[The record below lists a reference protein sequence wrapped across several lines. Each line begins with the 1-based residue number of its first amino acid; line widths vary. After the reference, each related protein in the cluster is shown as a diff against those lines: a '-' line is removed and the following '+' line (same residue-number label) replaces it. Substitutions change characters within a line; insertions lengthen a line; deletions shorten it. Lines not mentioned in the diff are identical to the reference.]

1 MNTETTEYKIE
12 CRNLTLSDVF
22 YETAN
27 ELDLTYED
35 AVQTLRSFRSMFIG
49 YQYRL
54 VKIQRNEHGSPT
66 VIILDV

>member
-12 CRNLTLSDVF
+12 CRNLALSDVF

-27 ELDLTYED
+27 ELDLTYEN
-35 AVQTLRSFRSMFIG
+35 AVELLRSFRSMFRG

-54 VKIQRNEHGSPT
+54 VQIHRNEHGSPT